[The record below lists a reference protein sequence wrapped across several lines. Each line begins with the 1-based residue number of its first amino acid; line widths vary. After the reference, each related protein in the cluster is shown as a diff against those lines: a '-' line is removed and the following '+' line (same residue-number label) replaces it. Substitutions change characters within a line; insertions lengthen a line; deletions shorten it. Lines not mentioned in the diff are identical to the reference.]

1 MYVALKTHQPDLE
14 NNGYRF
20 AYWEIKQDMQF
31 VSVDPVIN
39 YLSTDARFFL
49 DGKLILDLQ
58 ERTFKFYLRLISIC
72 YS

>member
-39 YLSTDARFFL
+39 YLSTDARFFWM
-49 DGKLILDLQ
+49 
-58 ERTFKFYLRLISIC
+58 EN
-72 YS
+72 